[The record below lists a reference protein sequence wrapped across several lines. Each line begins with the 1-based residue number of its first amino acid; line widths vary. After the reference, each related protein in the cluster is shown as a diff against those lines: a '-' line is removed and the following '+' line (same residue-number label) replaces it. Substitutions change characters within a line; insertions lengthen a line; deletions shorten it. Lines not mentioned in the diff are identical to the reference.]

1 MSGHKILQEIA
12 ATNELEL
19 LDPGSGGTIQVDRS
33 MGICSVVTGGAEAR
47 KIASPQRAGIM
58 ISICLKTD
66 GGDLT
71 ITGEGSEILNSGSG
85 TETTATMADAGDLL
99 TLISIRKGSSIVWSP
114 IANNGA
120 AMS

>member
-1 MSGHKILQEIA
+1 
-12 ATNELEL
+12 
-19 LDPGSGGTIQVDRS
+19 
-33 MGICSVVTGGAEAR
+33 
-47 KIASPQRAGIM
+47 M
-58 ISICLKTD
+58 ISICFKTD

>member
-1 MSGHKILQEIA
+1 MSGHNVLQEIA

-47 KIASPQRAGIM
+47 KIASPQRAGII

-71 ITGEGSEILNSGSG
+71 ITGEGSEILNSGLG

-99 TLISIRKGSSIVWSP
+99 TLISIRKGSSIVWSSL
-114 IANNGA
+114 ASNGV